1 MPKFASVIHEMDTLG
16 FFVKLLK
23 QTYNGCIWI
32 SPDAFFVYIRDNPAS
47 GAWIEDYYPMKRNLP
62 RKA

>member
-23 QTYNGCIWI
+23 QTYNG
-32 SPDAFFVYIRDNPAS
+32 S
-47 GAWIEDYYPMKRNLP
+47 GL
-62 RKA
+62 